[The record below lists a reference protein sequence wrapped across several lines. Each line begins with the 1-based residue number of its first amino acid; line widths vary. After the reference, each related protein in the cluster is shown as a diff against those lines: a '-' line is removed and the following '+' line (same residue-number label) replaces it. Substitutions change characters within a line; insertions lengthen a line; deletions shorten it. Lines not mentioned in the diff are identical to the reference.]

1 MGLRLT
7 RHNDYNAND
16 MTRSFRYNTDRKTI
30 VKSIL
35 FLLLISEVAVL
46 LYLLY
51 TGGAFS
57 AWFLSAVGAVLA
69 LMVLSIPQRV
79 VLLDD
84 TLEIQCISDITEINI
99 REIASVRKVEKRDM
113 RWTILLF
120 GAAGFFGYY
129 GKFLDLKEFD
139 TVTIYASE
147 WNNFVEITDIY
158 DARIYI
164 SCREADELIAA
175 IEQAQEE
182 CKELPLDDE

>member
-1 MGLRLT
+1 
-7 RHNDYNAND
+7 

-35 FLLLISEVAVL
+35 FLLLIVAGAVL
-46 LYLLY
+46 LYVLY

-113 RWTILLF
+113 RWIILLF
-120 GAAGFFGYY
+120 GASGFFGYY
-129 GKFLDLKEFD
+129 GKFFDLKEFD
-139 TVTIYASE
+139 VVTIYASE

-158 DARIYI
+158 DTRTYI
-164 SCREADELIAA
+164 SCREADEFIKTVM
-175 IEQAQEE
+175 QAKAEYD
-182 CKELPLDDE
+182 ELPPEIE

>member
-1 MGLRLT
+1 MI
-7 RHNDYNAND
+7 
-16 MTRSFRYNTDRKTI
+16 RSFKYHIDRKTI
-30 VKSIL
+30 IKTVL
-35 FLLLISEVAVL
+35 VLLLFIAGAVL
-46 LYLLY
+46 LYVLY

-57 AWFLSAVGAVLA
+57 AWFVSAIMAIVA
-69 LMVLSIPQRV
+69 LMVLSVPRRV

-113 RWTILLF
+113 RWIILLF
-120 GAAGFFGYY
+120 GASGFFGYY

-158 DARIYI
+158 DARTYI
-164 SCREADELIAA
+164 SCREADEF
-175 IEQAQEE
+175 IEAVMQAKAEYD
-182 CKELPLDDE
+182 ELAPEVE

>member
-1 MGLRLT
+1 
-7 RHNDYNAND
+7 

-30 VKSIL
+30 VKSVL
-35 FLLLISEVAVL
+35 FLLLIVAGAVL
-46 LYLLY
+46 LYVLY

-57 AWFLSAVGAVLA
+57 AWFLSAVLAVLA
-69 LMVLSIPQRV
+69 LMVLSIPQRI

-120 GAAGFFGYY
+120 GASGFFGYY
-129 GKFLDLKEFD
+129 GKFFDLKEFD
-139 TVTIYASE
+139 VVTIYASE

-158 DARIYI
+158 DTRTYI
-164 SCREADELIAA
+164 SCREADEFIKTVMQAKAEYDELHPE
-175 IEQAQEE
+175 IE
-182 CKELPLDDE
+182 